1 MRCIRCNRPLQGD
14 QIMIG
19 KHAIGRIC
27 ARIMGIVPMHQKRG
41 KGAKLA
47 VLRRSRAIVCDGQ
60 VGLFACEKEEE
71 VIHGT
76 SE

>member
-1 MRCIRCNRPLQGD
+1 MRCIRCNRPLKGE

-19 KHAIGRIC
+19 IHAIGRIC
-27 ARIMGIVPMHQKRG
+27 ARIMGVVPVHQK
-41 KGAKLA
+41 KIKSAKVT
-47 VLRRSRAIVCDGQ
+47 VLRHSRAIVCDGQ